1 MKHVKNLLTGMLMGV
16 AMSAALYLPLMK
28 GMF

>member
-1 MKHVKNLLTGMLMGV
+1 MKHVKNLVTGMLMGA

-28 GMF
+28 GMW